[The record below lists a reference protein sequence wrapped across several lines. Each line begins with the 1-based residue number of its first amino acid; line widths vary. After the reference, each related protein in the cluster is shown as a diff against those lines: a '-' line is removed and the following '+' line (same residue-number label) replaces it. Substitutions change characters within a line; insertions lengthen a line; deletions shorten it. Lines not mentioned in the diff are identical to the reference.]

1 MRKTQKMPKKIDF
14 WQLARDN
21 YNKKG
26 LVRDVICNPFYR
38 ITKQINIR
46 STE

>member
-1 MRKTQKMPKKIDF
+1 MPKKIDF

-26 LVRDVICNPFYR
+26 LVTTFFFTHYKVLHTTNKLVTTFSHY
-38 ITKQINIR
+38 T
-46 STE
+46 

>member
-1 MRKTQKMPKKIDF
+1 MPKKIDF

-26 LVRDVICNPFYR
+26 LLTTFFYTLQGGCR
-38 ITKQINIR
+38 L
-46 STE
+46 

>member
-1 MRKTQKMPKKIDF
+1 MPKKIDF

-26 LVRDVICNPFYR
+26 LVTTFFLHTTRYYPLQNKLVTTFSHY
-38 ITKQINIR
+38 T
-46 STE
+46 